1 MFKKENYCGLCG
13 TEKTNEQAR
22 DPSIFG
28 FKTIIIG
35 YKDKPTNKRKK
46 QICTFFFQLKM
57 SPLNSAESTPT
68 LIVHQVIQGHQL
80 LYSKPTSIMSFA
92 FRAQVERRVLR

>member
-1 MFKKENYCGLCG
+1 MFKKEKHRGLYD

-35 YKDKPTNKRKK
+35 YKDKSTNKRKK

-57 SPLNSAESTPT
+57 CPLNSIELTPT
-68 LIVHQVIQGHQL
+68 LILHQVIQGHQL
-80 LYSKPTSIMSFA
+80 LYSKPTSITDVFCIPKTS
-92 FRAQVERRVLR
+92 